1 MVIVS
6 IKDNLFK
13 NLSEIA
19 KKENTT
25 EDKLISDVIET
36 FLKKENEEILSFED
50 LMGIAT
56 VDEHFSAVEDVR
68 KLRNGE
74 L

>member
-1 MVIVS
+1 MAFVLIE
-6 IKDNLFK
+6 DNLFK
-13 NLSEIA
+13 SLSEIA

-25 EDKLISDVIET
+25 EDKLVNDVIES
-36 FLKKENEEILSFED
+36 FLTKENDEILSFED

-56 VDEHFSAVEDVR
+56 TDEPFSAVEDVR